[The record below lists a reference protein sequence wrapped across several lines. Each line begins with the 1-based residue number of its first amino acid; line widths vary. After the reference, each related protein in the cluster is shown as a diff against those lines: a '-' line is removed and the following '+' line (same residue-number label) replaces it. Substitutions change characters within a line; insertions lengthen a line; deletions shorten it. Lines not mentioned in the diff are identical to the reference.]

1 MTFLYKYHHLIGEAI
16 SARANIEEW
25 LKSTLKIDEIT
36 QNNAK
41 EAIDFLKTYIK
52 SKSNTSDIKFRIVVY
67 PVASTEKA
75 TKDFIEFVKEKLN
88 KIDNSFI
95 DSDQTTLNSEV
106 LNVILSNKIE
116 ELNIT
121 AKKCLISS
129 FCEYKNLKSLYEI
142 NGYDKDADLSILANE
157 FASFFYVIFSDNLD
171 KLRLSFN
178 KIPVDDI
185 DDLFQV
191 LYFEKHFEVFK
202 DVTEKL
208 DLIQD
213 ELNNRKNI
221 LPEKIKTLYLDY
233 FNRIETILNIFFNA
247 CVGAYSE
254 AITFISDYIE
264 HLLTDEPFKTSA
276 YEKDVCSMYEYP
288 PIVRSYLSDESLYEM
303 FNKNKSIE
311 DALPGSGMNFG
322 KRELQSSQMMKPQYA
337 INDIEKKYESKF
349 KKVDSIIV
357 ELLHVKPQKLKNKL
371 NAMYFKK
378 WLGRIP
384 GMYNSYGNEA
394 RITENRMK
402 GDPTVILSET
412 APAYLEKTA
421 TETNSLFQEI
431 INLSKRITAS
441 SDIRQKMNH
450 VKSFCTTY
458 KLEDPTNPKEV
469 EKTIKNECLYRICKC
484 IFQGNQIYGYTP
496 EGIVENGKFPTA
508 NHIIT
513 SLFIENAHEQ
523 PEPQAVSQIFSSPES
538 MSTYA
543 YPEKLINYENLLK
556 KVTSSVSQ
564 NFNRKMLSSVHNG
577 LELNFKNY
585 SNSLV
590 RKSSEINGD
599 DAENAKANKKIA
611 KAIENG
617 IVAGLDLIIDQK
629 MRVMQCVGCCYDMLG
644 RVQRLAK
651 LCVAALHQVEM
662 QHSDSRHQ
670 AGVNNITRNATNV
683 RLNRINN
690 ANNKGYIQQ

>member
-41 EAIDFLKTYIK
+41 ETINFLKAYIQ
-52 SKSNTSDIKFRIVVY
+52 SKSSSSNIKFRVIMY
-67 PVASTEKA
+67 PVASVEVA
-75 TKDFIEFVKEKLN
+75 TKDFINFIKGKLN
-88 KIDNSFI
+88 KIDESFI
-95 DSDQTTLNSEV
+95 NSDREVLNSEE
-106 LNVILSNKIE
+106 LNNILSNKIE
-116 ELNIT
+116 DLNAL
-121 AKKCLISS
+121 AKNCLISS
-129 FCEYKNLKSLYEI
+129 IAPYKKFKSLYEI
-142 NGYDKDADLSILANE
+142 NRYDKDMDLSVMANE
-157 FASFFYVIFSDNLD
+157 LASFFYIISSENQD
-171 KLRLSFN
+171 KPRLSFS
-178 KIPVDDI
+178 KIPSDNI
-185 DDLFQV
+185 DDLIRI
-191 LYFEKHFEVFK
+191 LYFETHFEVIK

-208 DLIQD
+208 DLLQD
-213 ELNNRKNI
+213 ELDNRKKI
-221 LPEKIKTLYLDY
+221 LPNKIKELYSKY
-233 FNRIETILNIFFNA
+233 FDRIETILNIFFNA
-247 CVGAYSE
+247 CIGAYSE
-254 AITFISDYIE
+254 AISFVSDYIE
-264 HLLTDEPFKTSA
+264 HLLSGENFKTSA
-276 YEKDVCSMYEYP
+276 YENNVCSIYEYP
-288 PIVRSYLSDESLYEM
+288 SIVREYLSDESLYEV

-322 KRELQSSQMMKPQYA
+322 KRELQSSQMIKPQYA

-349 KKVDSIIV
+349 KKVDSIAV

-412 APAYLEKTA
+412 APAYLEKTT

-441 SDIRQKMNH
+441 SDIRQKLNH
-450 VKSFCTTY
+450 VKSFCVTY

-484 IFQGNQIYGYTP
+484 IFQENQIYGYTP

-564 NFNRKMLSSVHNG
+564 NFNRKMLTSVHNG

-617 IVAGLDLIIDQK
+617 IVTGLDLIIDQK

-651 LCVAALHQVEM
+651 LCVAALHQVEI

-670 AGVNNITRNATNV
+670 AGVNNVVRNATNV
-683 RLNRINN
+683 RLNKINN
-690 ANNKGYIQQ
+690 ANNAGYIQQ